1 MLRVIC
7 SAWTSASEAVLTD
20 TMSAATTPRPFIEA
34 LYFDGRSARPQSVRL
49 DVVDRELRAL
59 STHDGDVPDG
69 ASNPAQV
76 GRWPLKQVQW
86 PERTRHGQRVILLAQ
101 GGSLQAQD
109 TAAFDAWRAAI
120 GHRDGWVVRA
130 QSHWRGVLL
139 ALVLLVGV
147 LFAGYRWGLPWVAVQ
162 LVRALPME
170 VDEALGAE
178 ALRSLDEHLL
188 SPSALPLQRQAELRA
203 AFDQAVRAMDAT
215 PVPWTLHFR
224 AGTPRAEKA
233 GDPPAPG
240 AGNKNGD
247 TTGENNTGEGKPPR
261 RGIGPN
267 ALALPG
273 GHIILTDELVR
284 LLDGRD
290 DALLG
295 VLGHEYGHVRLRHG
309 MQSLA
314 RLTLAS
320 AAVSVVVGDF
330 SSLLGA
336 VPLLLAQMDYSRAA
350 EREADAE
357 AVRLLRANRLSPEA
371 MVVFFERMAARQ
383 SSRRSR
389 EEGGVPI
396 ALSSHPADAERIRFF
411 TEAARP

>member
-1 MLRVIC
+1 M
-7 SAWTSASEAVLTD
+7 STATPSGSSSNASSTQ
-20 TMSAATTPRPFIEA
+20 A
-34 LYFDGRSARPQSVRL
+34 LYFDGRSARPRPVRL
-49 DVVDRELRAL
+49 DVDGGDLRAW
-59 STHDGDVPDG
+59 G
-69 ASNPAQV
+69 AAEQSAAFEESIAREVEV
-76 GRWPLKQVQW
+76 GRWPLKQLQW

-188 SPSALPLQRQAELRA
+188 SPSALSLQRQAELRA

-247 TTGENNTGEGKPPR
+247 KTGEGKPPR

-273 GHIILTDELVR
+273 GHIILTDELVT

-383 SSRRSR
+383 PARRTR
-389 EEGGVPI
+389 EEGGLPI

>member
-1 MLRVIC
+1 MSNV
-7 SAWTSASEAVLTD
+7 SPSTSSLNAES
-20 TMSAATTPRPFIEA
+20 PQA
-34 LYFDGRSARPQSVRL
+34 LYFDGRSARPLPVRL
-49 DVVDRELRAL
+49 DVDRGDLRAWCVAEESA
-59 STHDGDVPDG
+59 STVSRE
-69 ASNPAQV
+69 ASGVEIA
-76 GRWPLKQVQW
+76 RWPLKQVQW
-86 PERTRHGQRVILLAQ
+86 PERTRHGQRVILLAH
-101 GGSLQAQD
+101 GGSLQVAD
-109 TAAFDAWRAAI
+109 AAAFDAWRVAL
-120 GHRDGWVVRA
+120 GHSDGWVVRA
-130 QSHWRGVLL
+130 QLHWRGVLL
-139 ALVLLVGV
+139 ALVLLLG
-147 LFAGYRWGLPWVAVQ
+147 LLLAGYRWGLPWAAVQ
-162 LVRALPME
+162 VVRALPAQ
-170 VDEALGAE
+170 VDEALGQE
-178 ALRSLDEHLL
+178 ALGYLDAHLL
-188 SPSALPLQRQAELRA
+188 SPSSLPAQRQAELRA
-203 AFDQAVRAMDAT
+203 ALDQALRAMDAA

-224 AGTPRAEKA
+224 AGVPGSETL
-233 GDPPAPG
+233 DPPSASST
-240 AGNKNGD
+240 D
-247 TTGENNTGEGKPPR
+247 TPSVEPTDEGGTGEGKSTR
-261 RGIGPN
+261 GGIGPN

-273 GHIILTDELVR
+273 GHIIVTDELVQ

-336 VPLLLAQMDYSRAA
+336 VPLLLAQMDYSRHA

-383 SSRRSR
+383 PARRTR
-389 EEGGVPI
+389 EEGGLPI

>member
-49 DVVDRELRAL
+49 DVVDRELRAW

-69 ASNPAQV
+69 ASSPAQV

-109 TAAFDAWRAAI
+109 SAAFDAWRAAL
-120 GHRDGWVVRA
+120 GHSDGWVVRA
-130 QSHWRGVLL
+130 QLHWRGVLL

-147 LFAGYRWGLPWVAVQ
+147 LFAGYRWGLPWVAGQ
-162 LVRALPME
+162 LVRALPTQ

-178 ALRSLDEHLL
+178 ALRTLDEHLL
-188 SPSALPLQRQAELRA
+188 SPSALPAQRQAELRA
-203 AFDQAVRAMDAT
+203 AFDQAVRGMDET

-224 AGTPRAEKA
+224 AGTPTRAETSSA
-233 GDPPAPG
+233 SPAPG
-240 AGNKNGD
+240 ADNKSGD
-247 TTGENNTGEGKPPR
+247 NTGEGKPPR

-383 SSRRSR
+383 PARRTR
-389 EEGGVPI
+389 EEGGLPI

-411 TEAARP
+411 TEAARR

>member
-1 MLRVIC
+1 
-7 SAWTSASEAVLTD
+7 
-20 TMSAATTPRPFIEA
+20 
-34 LYFDGRSARPQSVRL
+34 VRL
-49 DVVDRELRAL
+49 DVDGGDLRAW
-59 STHDGDVPDG
+59 GVAEERAEG
-69 ASNPAQV
+69 AVDKSGEVEVA
-76 GRWPLKQVQW
+76 RWPLKQVQW
-86 PERTRHGQRVILLAQ
+86 PERTRHGQRVIQLAE

-109 TAAFDAWRAAI
+109 TVAFDAWRAAI

-130 QSHWRGVLL
+130 QLHWRGVLL

-147 LFAGYRWGLPWVAVQ
+147 LFAGYRWGLPWVAGQ
-162 LVRALPME
+162 LVRALPTQL
-170 VDEALGAE
+170 DEALGAE
-178 ALRSLDEHLL
+178 ALRTLDEHLL
-188 SPSALPLQRQAELRA
+188 SPSALPAQRQAELRA
-203 AFDQAVRAMDAT
+203 AFDQALRTMDET

-224 AGTPRAEKA
+224 AGVPKAETP
-233 GDPPAPG
+233 GDGPAPN
-240 AGNKNGD
+240 ADEKNAD
-247 TTGENNTGEGKPPR
+247 TSGKDKPTR
-261 RGIGPN
+261 RGIGAN

-273 GHIILTDELVR
+273 GHIIVTDELVR

-309 MQSLA
+309 MQALA
-314 RLTLAS
+314 RMTLAS

-357 AVRLLRANRLSPEA
+357 AVRLLRANRLTPEA
-371 MVVFFERMAARQ
+371 MVVFFERMTARQ
-383 SSRRSR
+383 SNRRSR

-396 ALSSHPADAERIRFF
+396 ALASHPADAERIRFF